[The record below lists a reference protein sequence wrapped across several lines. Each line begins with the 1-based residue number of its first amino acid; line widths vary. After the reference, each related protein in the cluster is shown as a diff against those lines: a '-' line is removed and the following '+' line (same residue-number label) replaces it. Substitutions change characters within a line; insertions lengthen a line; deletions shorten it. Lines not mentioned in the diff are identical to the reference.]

1 MSCRPSSIGQRPGSM
16 GKRPSSVGSCR
27 SGWSSRGHHKQG
39 SKGLGRS
46 PIHVCF
52 NAKATSFE
60 KPFLKKTFSITRRF
74 CVKANMD
81 GGTVMHEFV
90 LTALRESQMRVD
102 GRHLQKQRKLQLT
115 FATNY
120 VTAHI
125 GKTKVMAVV
134 SHEMTKPYIDKPAQG
149 FLTFQAHAK
158 MNMTTDKELEDR
170 LTIMLERSI
179 KESRA
184 LDVECLCVLSGE
196 KVWSLRVDVIVLDNF
211 GNVLDAASIA
221 SITALHY
228 YRLPSVNVTG
238 SKVIVHSVEAV
249 APVKLPMLHMP
260 ICCTIGLIADP
271 NPESNTI
278 YNILDPS
285 LTEELVLTSTI
296 TFCTNKDGHLCAIEK
311 NGGVPLKVE
320 EVMELFSQARKQ
332 VEEVTK
338 IIRKELIRVEKNDRE
353 RRDMLLSKK
362 YQVPMDFFDPIP
374 MLPRKSPQKQGKI
387 TVVPEDDTGIDT
399 QPNEQL

>member
-1 MSCRPSSIGQRPGSM
+1 
-16 GKRPSSVGSCR
+16 
-27 SGWSSRGHHKQG
+27 
-39 SKGLGRS
+39 
-46 PIHVCF
+46 
-52 NAKATSFE
+52 
-60 KPFLKKTFSITRRF
+60 
-74 CVKANMD
+74 MD

-90 LTALRESQMRVD
+90 LAALRESQMRVD
-102 GRHLQKQRKLQLT
+102 GRHLLKQRKLQLT

-120 VTAHI
+120 VTANI

-158 MNMTTDKELEDR
+158 MSMTTDKELEDR
-170 LTIMLERSI
+170 LTMLLERSI

-221 SITALHY
+221 AITALHY
-228 YRLPSVNVTG
+228 YRLPAVNVTG
-238 SKVIVHSVEAV
+238 SKVIVHRVEEV

-271 NPESNTI
+271 EKSAI
-278 YNILDPS
+278 YNILDPT

-332 VEEVTK
+332 VEEVTN
-338 IIRKELIRVEKNDRE
+338 IIRHELIRVEKNDRE

-362 YQVPMDFFDPIP
+362 YQVPMDAFTPIITRGKKTP
-374 MLPRKSPQKQGKI
+374 EQKKGAV
-387 TVVPEDDTGIDT
+387 TVVPENDTGIVT
-399 QPNEQL
+399 ESTEF